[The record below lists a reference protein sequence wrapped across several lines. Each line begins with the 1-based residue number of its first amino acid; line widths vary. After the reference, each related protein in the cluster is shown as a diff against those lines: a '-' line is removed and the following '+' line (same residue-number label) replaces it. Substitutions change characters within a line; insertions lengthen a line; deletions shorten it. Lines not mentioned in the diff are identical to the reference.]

1 MKKIVTD
8 ERVQQEEN
16 QVFAWVGRTMN
27 ILLPL
32 SFLIKSL
39 VLKWPFDTYVF
50 ELIAMLVVS
59 VYLFYGYWKKGLD
72 MERGATWQAYLYLGG
87 VIAGTTIVMAWTN
100 YQTYGQHYSGIWDWH
115 FWVVILI
122 FLVSVTCLCLLLL
135 NILSW
140 ANKYRQKQ
148 VEKELADELE

>member
-8 ERVQQEEN
+8 ERVRQEEN

-27 ILLPL
+27 FLLPL

-50 ELIAMLVVS
+50 ELFAMLVVS
-59 VYLFYGYWKKGLD
+59 VYLFYSYWRKGLD
-72 MERGATWQAYLYLGG
+72 MERGTSWQGYLYIG
-87 VIAGTTIVMAWTN
+87 VVITGTTILMAWTN
-100 YQTYGQHYSGIWDWH
+100 YQTYGQHYSGVWDWH
-115 FWVVILI
+115 FWAVILI
-122 FLVSVTCLCLLLL
+122 FFLSITSLIFLLANL
-135 NILSW
+135 LSW

-148 VEKELADELE
+148 VEKELVDELE